1 MMFTY
6 HNDRRWHHQNNP
18 PKSNVATMRLTP
30 HVVEFR
36 IQKIAKVTENVI
48 FGNHARQ
55 RMGERDM
62 TDVDVLRVLRTGS
75 IEGWPEATER
85 NEWKC
90 KMVLKMRG
98 GRTAGVIT
106 IILHG
111 NKLFVKTV
119 EWEDRS

>member
-1 MMFTY
+1 MASS
-6 HNDRRWHHQNNP
+6 NDP

-30 HVVEFR
+30 HVAESR